1 MIPSRIELLLFSSH
15 QAFNARISN
24 HIDHTKMAEY
34 LLSDFYGFQGEC
46 VQKEIMEEVDNI
58 ENKHIYG
65 EKVCVDYGKR
75 KRAECQSQLESKKMK
90 NEEEDPEKN
99 TCIDDL
105 PNELL
110 QLILSNL
117 ETEDVVTAGQT
128 CRRWFSVGRRVWQ
141 KMQLEEHICLLCNG
155 EAMEGLKLGFYDPNK
170 IRTTKFHYASCL
182 FQLSPKLYYDQYPH
196 RQVENENGDPLE
208 RNPDILGRVYKYLCK
223 ERGCTNK
230 RKMSY
235 KDFAI
240 HQATDHEGLG
250 KLIEG
255 HENPKVRT
263 VVNRLL
269 AKSATKFVDKPHC
282 KCLSKNNSV
291 GDRICQQK
299 AEEIEASWKMP
310 DYVPTPA
317 EVNWASLLAKHC
329 HLLRKVITTKAEEL
343 EASWSNECYPPPLDD
358 NCASSLADLYTKL
371 QEIIASSSNDDYTE
385 EWRTPSPAEVHY
397 ASSLA
402 ENGYLS
408 RQVITDMAD
417 EIVDLGDPDLA
428 QVQCAAALVTRG
440 YITQVERLWLG
451 NCGNLDMSLM
461 PAEDLRRL
469 VKCCVDV
476 AISGVTG
483 GLSTVL
489 SSVQCRRIIIANMRL
504 STADTQQLVAAMD
517 TRVKSVVL
525 YSSGVTLDMDT
536 LAQYDGMGECGEVKL
551 FRDTKERYRDQV
563 KAWAENMG
571 WQVQEISRMIFI
583 KRK

>member
-1 MIPSRIELLLFSSH
+1 
-15 QAFNARISN
+15 
-24 HIDHTKMAEY
+24 MAEH
-34 LLSDFYGFQGEC
+34 LLSEFDGFQEKC
-46 VQKEIMEEVDNI
+46 VQKEILEEVDNI
-58 ENKHIYG
+58 DVMNKVENSQNNG
-65 EKVCVDYGKR
+65 EKVCEDPAKNKR
-75 KRAECQSQLESKKMK
+75 REYQSQAGSKKLK
-90 NEEEDPEKN
+90 TEEEDPEN
-99 TCIDDL
+99 TSIDDL

-291 GDRICQQK
+291 GDRICQ
-299 AEEIEASWKMP
+299 
-310 DYVPTPA
+310 
-317 EVNWASLLAKHC
+317 
-329 HLLRKVITTKAEEL
+329 
-343 EASWSNECYPPPLDD
+343 
-358 NCASSLADLYTKL
+358 
-371 QEIIASSSNDDYTE
+371 
-385 EWRTPSPAEVHY
+385 
-397 ASSLA
+397 
-402 ENGYLS
+402 
-408 RQVITDMAD
+408 
-417 EIVDLGDPDLA
+417 
-428 QVQCAAALVTRG
+428 
-440 YITQVERLWLG
+440 
-451 NCGNLDMSLM
+451 
-461 PAEDLRRL
+461 
-469 VKCCVDV
+469 
-476 AISGVTG
+476 
-483 GLSTVL
+483 
-489 SSVQCRRIIIANMRL
+489 
-504 STADTQQLVAAMD
+504 
-517 TRVKSVVL
+517 
-525 YSSGVTLDMDT
+525 
-536 LAQYDGMGECGEVKL
+536 
-551 FRDTKERYRDQV
+551 
-563 KAWAENMG
+563 
-571 WQVQEISRMIFI
+571 
-583 KRK
+583 